1 MAADEEQAEQKQG
14 PSSPPFAPQRL
25 LLLIALACLAGGFA
39 WLQMQR
45 PPTAMQVQAT
55 QDIAAY
61 SLVASSA
68 VTLTAGSVVP
78 GSIGDLSAAAG
89 RLTLA
94 EIKRGTVITRAL
106 LLPAPAAAADWLIV
120 RLPLTNTMAFA
131 PGQQVIL
138 YGAAGDGGAAQAVTD
153 QALVIAATAD
163 SLTVAAPP
171 QAVQEALGY
180 AAAGR
185 LFAVQRVR

>member
-14 PSSPPFAPQRL
+14 PSSLPFAPQRL

-106 LLPAPAAAADWLIV
+106 LLPAPAAADWLIV